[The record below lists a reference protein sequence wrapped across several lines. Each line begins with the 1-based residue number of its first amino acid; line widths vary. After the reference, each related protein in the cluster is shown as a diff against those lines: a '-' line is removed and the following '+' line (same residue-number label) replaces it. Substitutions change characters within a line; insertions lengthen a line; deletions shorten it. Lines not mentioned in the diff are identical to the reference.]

1 MTDKFEQK
9 MEQLNIQYEQIPT
22 HSSSSSIM
30 NHIKKQERKRKWLK
44 PVVPKQLQVAAL
56 IILTIGIGYIL
67 GISGSMNELSQN
79 SASEE
84 QATTETGDSNLYQSG
99 SEEMHS
105 NRIAEE
111 DDESTSI
118 MEGAPTEEGDESA
131 SIMEAV
137 PTEEA
142 IEASSKTIIT
152 RNSEGESVE
161 KEVTSLETKFNFRT
175 YYDSSFT
182 SEHYANDEM
191 ESYKIFPIFNEQQMA
206 EVVFEITKL
215 NIADANQQ
223 IDRYQEIL
231 REEGF
236 TIIDQSVEKGYFFGT
251 ESEVITE
258 FMAEKGEINTHISQI
273 ARGED
278 IYFIRTDRLADSET
292 IERLDYEFNFII
304 ENNEWF

>member
-22 HSSSSSIM
+22 HSSSASIM

-44 PVVPKQLQVAAL
+44 PVLPKQLQVAAL

-84 QATTETGDSNLYQSG
+84 QITSEAGDSKLDQADSV
-99 SEEMHS
+99 EMHS
-105 NRIAEE
+105 NQFSE
-111 DDESTSI
+111 DGGEST
-118 MEGAPTEEGDESA
+118 

-137 PTEEA
+137 PTEKA
-142 IEASSKTIIT
+142 GEASSKTIIT
-152 RNSEGESVE
+152 QDSEGVEVE
-161 KEVTSLETKFNFRT
+161 KEVSILETNFNFRT

-182 SEHYANDEM
+182 QEHYVKDEM
-191 ESYKIFPIFNEQQMA
+191 EGYKIFPVFNGQQMA

-223 IDRYQEIL
+223 IERYQQIL
-231 REEGF
+231 TEEGF
-236 TIIDQSVEKGYFFGT
+236 SIIDQSVEKGYFFGT
-251 ESEVITE
+251 DSEVITE

-292 IERLDYEFNFII
+292 YERLDYEFNFII
-304 ENNEWF
+304 GNNEWF